1 MIDLVAGGAWTGQTS
16 LSGRAGAI
24 SNQKETPTILSD
36 CWGFSLILVAGTGF
50 EPVTFRL

>member
-24 SNQKETPTILSD
+24 SNQKEPQQSFQI
-36 CWGFSLILVAGTGF
+36 AG
-50 EPVTFRL
+50 VFR